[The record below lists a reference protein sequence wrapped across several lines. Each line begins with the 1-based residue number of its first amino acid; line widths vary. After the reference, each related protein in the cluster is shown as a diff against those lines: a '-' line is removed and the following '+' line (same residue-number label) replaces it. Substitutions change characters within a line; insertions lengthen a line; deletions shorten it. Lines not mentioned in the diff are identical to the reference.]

1 MVLVQRVERRKKNNP
16 IQTTVS
22 SFHCG
27 FSVVGVS
34 KSLRLFFLK
43 TDGPLRVNF
52 RRIKQGG
59 YPSRSVDVK
68 ISAECHQE
76 AISKD
81 QMRKFLKFVHDDV
94 VYCKYYEVVYILFRT
109 GMRIS
114 EFCGLTLKDIDLE
127 NRTVNI
133 DHQLQRTSDMR
144 YIIET
149 TKTDARTRVVSITED
164 VAQMFQ
170 AIIEDRNAPKVE
182 KTIDG
187 YSGFL
192 FYDDNGMPLVAMHW
206 QHRFNHMVGRYNDI
220 YRVQMPNITP
230 HVCRHTYCSNM
241 AKSGMNPKTLQ
252 YLMGHSDISVTM
264 NVYTHIGFDDAEEEL
279 KRMEEFRKAQA
290 EVEQKKEKP
299 MSQKIFKVI

>member
-1 MVLVQRVERRKKNNP
+1 M
-16 IQTTVS
+16 VS
-22 SFHCG
+22 SFVINNKTGREAWAEPIVENGKVH
-27 FSVVGVS
+27 FSVHEGKCPS
-34 KSLRLFFLK
+34 EKETNKYRNYGAK
-43 TDGPLRVNF
+43 F
-52 RRIKQGG
+52 RCPACGEITADDYVKKMGLSQQLGSQMMAMVIETENG
-59 YPSRSVDVK
+59 KVYKAPSPAQEDAADVPFPED
-68 ISAECHQE
+68 IPNGTIPDNAHWFSPPG
-76 AISKD
+76 
-81 QMRKFLKFVHDDV
+81 F
-94 VYCKYYEVVYILFRT
+94 
-109 GMRIS
+109 
-114 EFCGLTLKDIDLE
+114 GLTEYQNLFSARQMTMLTTFCDLLKDVQD
-127 NRTVNI
+127 
-133 DHQLQRTSDMR
+133 
-144 YIIET
+144 
-149 TKTDARTRVVSITED
+149 KVSIDAMT
-164 VAQMFQ
+164 A
-170 AIIEDRNAPKVE
+170 
-182 KTIDG
+182 G

-299 MSQKIFKVI
+299 MSQKMFKVI